1 MFALEPLQAEHAEI
15 LKKHA
20 GASPKGSPR
29 AQGRLATAP
38 GPLRC
43 MSMCWDRA
51 VHVSPATPA
60 CQPGAASARDKLP
73 CLVGFTELHST
84 PMYNSS
90 SSPALSWP
98 RACGIPAQLTL
109 LLSPQVPRAD
119 LVGSTGPSQPH
130 TWPSFPSEAW
140 SLRPGLRR
148 CAAQPSLSIPI
159 SAGHGFSRR
168 ITDSIAALAACS
180 RTKTWRC

>member
-60 CQPGAASARDKLP
+60 SQPGAASARDKLAY
-73 CLVGFTELHST
+73 LVGFTRRPCTTAALRQHCRDRAPAASQ
-84 PMYNSS
+84 P
-90 SSPALSWP
+90 SSPSSCP
-98 RACGIPAQLTL
+98 RKSRGLISSAVLAHPSHIPGHRFL
-109 LLSPQVPRAD
+109 
-119 LVGSTGPSQPH
+119 
-130 TWPSFPSEAW
+130 
-140 SLRPGLRR
+140 LRPGLRR
-148 CAAQPSLSIPI
+148 GEAQPSLSIPI